1 MSGFYNTGSS
11 FGMKSY
17 YNPPQIIG
25 TVSCSS
31 TRSNGVIV
39 PSDQQAVCLNTSV
52 VLGLLQ
58 QNSDSFEQQ
67 INSRSALKHIDY
79 EQNPKPVSIQLY
91 STNTNSQAKANNLF
105 ENMLLSFTHPHPRR
119 VRRPDSAA
127 TPNLTISQV
136 YCEYD
141 KYGNRNI
148 TREITYLDKQKTLT
162 ITGINTQF
170 NLAAPFIGVYSN
182 QGNIIHS
189 SDLIG
194 DRNNAPDGTVPCT
207 ILSDTLIEVS
217 TSYFPKDSGLRTFGV
232 YLLEESAAPTIPVPG
247 SEKYVY
253 FNYSSGGGI

>member
-39 PSDQQAVCLNTSV
+39 PSDQQTACLNTSV
-52 VLGLLQ
+52 VFGLLQ
-58 QNSDSFEQQ
+58 QNSESFEQQ
-67 INSRSALKHIDY
+67 INSRSALRHIDY

-91 STNTNSQAKANNLF
+91 STNSQAKANNLF
-105 ENMLLSFTHPHPRR
+105 ENMLLSFMHPHSRR
-119 VRRPDSAA
+119 PRRPDSAT

-141 KYGNRNI
+141 KYGNNNI
-148 TREITYLDKQKTLT
+148 TREIEYLDKQSILT

-182 QGNIIHS
+182 QGNLVQS
-189 SDLIG
+189 NYLIG

-207 ILSDTLIEVS
+207 ILSNTLIEVS
-217 TSYFPKDSGLRTFGV
+217 TSYFPNDSRTLTFGV
-232 YLLEESAAPTIPVPG
+232 YLLEESAAPTIPVP
-247 SEKYVY
+247 SLEKCVS
-253 FNYSSGGGI
+253 FNYSTGGGI

>member
-1 MSGFYNTGSS
+1 MLGFYNTGSS

-52 VLGLLQ
+52 ALGLLQ
-58 QNSDSFEQQ
+58 QNSDSIEQQ
-67 INSRSALKHIDY
+67 INSRSALRHIDY

-91 STNTNSQAKANNLF
+91 STNSQAKANNLF
-105 ENMLLSFTHPHPRR
+105 ENMLLSFMT
-119 VRRPDSAA
+119 A
-127 TPNLTISQV
+127 TPPNLTIYQV
-136 YCEYD
+136 YCEKD
-141 KYGNRNI
+141 ENNNNII
-148 TREITYLDKQKTLT
+148 TREITYLQFQQFLT

-170 NLAAPFIGVYSN
+170 KLAAPFIGVYSN
-182 QGNIIHS
+182 QGNLVHS
-189 SDLIG
+189 NDLIG

-207 ILSDTLIEVS
+207 ILSDTLIQIS

-232 YLLEESAAPTIPVPG
+232 YLNGESAAQTIPVPG

-253 FNYSSGGGI
+253 FNYYTGGGI